1 MDKRPLSV
9 LLIEDDEGHLALTKE
24 TLEREGFTVDVSR
37 TGRDGLDR
45 VLRTDYDVHLLDIK
59 LPDLSGV
66 EVLRRIK
73 TMKPNS
79 VSLIV
84 TGHGNEAAAVEAMK
98 LGAYDY
104 IVKSP
109 EMGYLSALP
118 MRIRDVLDHR
128 HLKEEREQ
136 LQTELWEHARL
147 LEERNVELRRAN
159 EELKKLD
166 QLKSDFVSMVS
177 HELRTPLSTVK
188 EFTEI
193 LADQIAGP
201 VTDQQTEYLHII
213 KGSTE
218 RLIRI
223 INDLLDMTRMDTGQL
238 LLNKSLVEPLVIVE
252 EVVQSLRPL
261 AQTKSITLAAD
272 VPPGLSAIFADEDK
286 LAQILVN
293 LISNAIKF
301 TEAGGRIQV
310 RAAEQPPTEMAFHVS
325 DTGAGIDAKDLP
337 KLFEKFQQLRHPI
350 ERGRSGSKGTGLGLA
365 ISKRLVELHGG
376 RIGVTSELGKGSTF
390 SFTLPKGDADQVF
403 RECLHAG
410 IELARR
416 WQSRFSIGLIAIANF
431 EQFKRLYGVQEGMR
445 LLKQVERLIKET
457 VRRRQGDVVIRWQR
471 GEMIVILAEADQAGS
486 LAISQRIKRLAAKRT
501 FAVGDQALKLS
512 LVTTTATYPD
522 EASTEEELL
531 KLTEIRLQQ
540 LESQKTR
547 VLVVDDEEKV
557 RDLLKRTLEHE
568 GYEVVTAAGGPEAL
582 EQLKGTSVDLILL
595 DLLMPVMDGYE
606 LYHLLREDPRT
617 REVPVIIVT
626 AKGERKDRRLGL
638 EHPTYNY
645 LTKPFQLEELLM
657 KMQQALQQVQLS
669 RS

>member
-1 MDKRPLSV
+1 MTDKAPTTI
-9 LLIEDDEGHLALTKE
+9 LLIEDDEGHAALTKAA
-24 TLEREGFTVDVSR
+24 LEREGFTVDVSR

-45 VLRTDYDVHLLDIK
+45 IFRTDYDVHLLDIQ

-73 TMKPNS
+73 TMKPSS
-79 VSLIV
+79 VSIIV

-104 IVKSP
+104 VVKSP
-109 EMGYLSALP
+109 EMGYLSVLP
-118 MRIRDVLDHR
+118 MRIRDVLDRH

-177 HELRTPLSTVK
+177 HELRTPLSTIK

-201 VTDQQTEYLHII
+201 VTDQQTEYLRII
-213 KGSTE
+213 KGSTG
-218 RLIRI
+218 RLFRI
-223 INDLLDMTRMDTGQL
+223 ITDLLEMTRMDAGQL

-252 EVVQSLRPL
+252 EVLQSLRPL

-286 LAQILVN
+286 LAQVLVN

-301 TEAGGRIQV
+301 TEAGGKIQV
-310 RAAEQPPTEMAFHVS
+310 RAAEQPTEMAFHVS
-325 DTGAGIDAKDLP
+325 DTGVGIDAKDLP

-350 ERGRSGSKGTGLGLA
+350 ERTRGGAKGTGLGLA

-390 SFTLPKGDADQVF
+390 SFTLPKYDADQVF

-410 IELARR
+410 IELAKRR
-416 WQSRFSIGLIAIANF
+416 QSRFSIGLIAIANF
-431 EQFKRLYGVQEGMR
+431 EQFKQRYGMQESMR
-445 LLKQVERLIKET
+445 LLKQVEHLIKET
-457 VRRRQGDVVIRWQR
+457 VRRRQGDVVIRWHR
-471 GEMIVILAEADQAGS
+471 GEMVVILAEADQAGS
-486 LAISQRIKRLAAKRT
+486 LAISERIKRLATKRT
-501 FAVGDQALKLS
+501 FAAGDQVLKLS

-531 KLTEIRLQQ
+531 KLTESRLRQ
-540 LESQKTR
+540 LEAQKTR
-547 VLVVDDEEKV
+547 VLVVDDEENV
-557 RDLLKRTLEHE
+557 RDLLKQTLEHE

-582 EQLKGTSVDLILL
+582 EQLKGASVDLILL

-606 LYHLLREDPRT
+606 FYHLLREDPKT
-617 REVPVIIVT
+617 KEVPVIVVT
-626 AKGERKDRRLGL
+626 AKGERKDRRLGS

-645 LTKPFQLEELLM
+645 LTKPFQLEELLV

-669 RS
+669 RP